1 MSENAKLSAVLV
13 FLAVLGALIFVNFGG
28 NGDTPEAADDPE
40 LIRSSSH
47 LLSEGPDDKVNLVEF
62 LDFECEACRAQF
74 PVMEQI
80 REEYDGRINFA
91 IRYFPLG
98 GHQNG
103 MNAALAVEA
112 ASKQG
117 ALDEMYVKMYETQAE
132 WGESSDSKKELFEEF
147 AAELGLDVAQFRS
160 DVEDPATKERVAVD
174 QADGVALG
182 VQGTPT
188 IFLNGEEL
196 PPMPSYEDLTGRINE
211 LLGE

>member
-1 MSENAKLSAVLV
+1 MSENAKLSAVLI

-47 LLSEGPDDKVNLVEF
+47 LLSESPDDKVNLVEF

-147 AAELGLDVAQFRS
+147 AAELGLDVAQFRA